1 MSQTAW
7 FLAAIGVAIGIWLI
21 VRAWRQFR
29 HPETLNL
36 PGISILVQ
44 MSHILQSDS
53 HATTNEDLWSNPIVV
68 RLVATA
74 YMGAGT
80 LPIWLLIFRLAPL

>member
-36 PGISILVQ
+36 PGISIVLR
-44 MSHILQSDS
+44 
-53 HATTNEDLWSNPIVV
+53 P
-68 RLVATA
+68 
-74 YMGAGT
+74 
-80 LPIWLLIFRLAPL
+80 